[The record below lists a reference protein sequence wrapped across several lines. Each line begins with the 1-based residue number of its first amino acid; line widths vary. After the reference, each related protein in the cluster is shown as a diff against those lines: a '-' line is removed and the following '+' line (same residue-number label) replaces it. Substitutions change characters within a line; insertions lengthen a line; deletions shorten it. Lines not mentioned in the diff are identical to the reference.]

1 MKVVVTGT
9 RGIPDIQG
17 GIETHCEELYPRLA
31 SMGYDITLIRR
42 SCFVKSSKRSS
53 EYRGV
58 KLVTLFTLRI
68 KTIETIIHTFLS
80 VVWAKRHKADL
91 LHIHAVG
98 PALFVPFA
106 KMLGLRVVFTHHG
119 PDYDRAKW
127 GPFAKVVLRLGER
140 FGSRNADQVI
150 VISHVIKDILEKK
163 HSRYNTNLIFNGFS
177 SPVFCKEADYIESLG
192 LTPRKYVFSLGRFVE
207 EKGFDLL
214 IRAFKNTDHSGYHLV
229 IAGDADHETS
239 YSATLKK
246 LAISENVIL
255 PGFIRGKELRQLFSH
270 AGLFVLPSYYEGLPI
285 SLLEAMSY
293 KLPLV
298 VSNIPANMQVDLPS
312 EIFFTA
318 GDESSL
324 KEKLNIMLTTKFR
337 CYDYNL
343 APYNWDIIAKQTAEV
358 YEKLSE
364 INKA

>member
-9 RGIPDIQG
+9 RGIPDILG

-31 SMGYDITLIRR
+31 SMGYDITVIRR
-42 SCFVKSSKRSS
+42 SCFVKGSKRAS

-80 VVWAKRHKADL
+80 VIWARRHKADL
-91 LHIHAVG
+91 LHIHAIG

-106 KMLGLRVVFTHHG
+106 RMLGLKVVFTHHG

-127 GPFAKVVLRLGER
+127 GPFAKLVLRLGER
-140 FGSRNADQVI
+140 FGSRKADQVI

-163 HSRYNTNLIFNGFS
+163 YSRYNTNLIFNGFS
-177 SPVFCKEADYIESLG
+177 SPVFCEETDYIESLG
-192 LTPRKYVFSLGRFVE
+192 LTPRKYVFTLGRFVE

-214 IRAFKNTDHSGYHLV
+214 IRAFKNAEHSDYKLV

-239 YSATLKK
+239 YSAALKK

-255 PGFIRGKELRQLFSH
+255 PGFVRGKELSQLFSH
-270 AGLFVLPSYYEGLPI
+270 AGLFVLPSYHEGLPI

-298 VSNIPANMQVDLPS
+298 VSDIPANKQVDLPS
-312 EIFFTA
+312 DLFFTT

-324 KEKLNIMLTTKFR
+324 KDKLNTMLATDFR
-337 CYDYNL
+337 YYDYNL

-358 YEKLSE
+358 YEKLPE
-364 INKA
+364 TDE